1 MSTDPYESLAQMKIS
16 ALCLQV
22 CMMST
27 DIGESVAAQ
36 EEFEQVVES
45 FRSRFGDWMSP
56 GQCEAARRDVDLFLS
71 LLQPV
76 LDHYRERQAQ
86 AGKPGTPE

>member
-1 MSTDPYESLAQMKIS
+1 MSTDPYEALAQMKIS

-36 EEFEQVVES
+36 DEFEQVVEN
-45 FRSRFGDWMSP
+45 FYKMFGNGMAP
-56 GQCEAARRDVDLFLS
+56 GQIEAARKDVDLFLS
-71 LLQPV
+71 LLQPL
-76 LDHYRERQAQ
+76 LDQQIRERQA
-86 AGKPGTPE
+86 GGTRTVEP